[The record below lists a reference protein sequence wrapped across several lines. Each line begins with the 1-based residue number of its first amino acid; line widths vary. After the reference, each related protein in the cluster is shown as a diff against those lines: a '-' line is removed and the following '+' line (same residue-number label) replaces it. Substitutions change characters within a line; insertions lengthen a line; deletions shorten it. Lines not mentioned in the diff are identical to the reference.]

1 MKQIVRKLKP
11 LSILPVLLLLWTI
24 FSFSAQ
30 TGTESG
36 GLSQTVSRWLV
47 EGWNLVSGKHL
58 SPGAL
63 EALAQSMEFW
73 VRKGAHMSEYAL
85 LCWCAALPMLVYQ
98 LPDWFRRLGAPLFCV
113 LVAVSDEFHQ
123 SFVPGRTP
131 AVRDVGIDLLGALL
145 ALGLLELGLALWRR
159 RRRRAENS

>member
-1 MKQIVRKLKP
+1 MKQILKQLKP
-11 LSILPVLLLLWTI
+11 LSVLPALFLLWTI

-36 GLSQTVSRWLV
+36 GLSQMVSRWLV
-47 EGWNLVSGKHL
+47 EGWNLLSGNSI
-58 SPGAL
+58 SPNAL

-85 LCWCAALPMLVYQ
+85 LCWYAALPMLVYQ
-98 LPDWFRRLGAPLFCV
+98 VPDRLGTPLFCA
-113 LVAVSDEFHQ
+113 LVAASDEFHQ

-131 AVRDVGIDLLGALL
+131 SVRDVGIDLLGALL

-159 RRRRAENS
+159 RRRRAVNS